1 MSKCHGGSRTKVCDA
16 HEHLRAGS
24 LISKNSGSK
33 YFEILRSRGLWPVNT
48 FNEQNWSGRGQHVEF
63 KQEEYGRINDLLA
76 VEEPLGHGI
85 AGVVHRVKCRRITMA
100 RKTLSIMK
108 TKKRNLLAEAVNEVV
123 HMNRLRHAHII
134 RLIGTYACKAEL
146 CILMYPVANGTLET
160 FLEYMC
166 NTAPE
171 AQSLNPNSLDDS
183 SSHGSSSH
191 EHPFDITQTAAMAL
205 SCQGFFSCLSSAI
218 RYIHCTFTKHMDIK
232 PSNILVRSRWFNRGG
247 RRLEYSSKVYISDFG
262 TSRSY
267 KSIDAAN
274 TDGPTS
280 FTRKY
285 ASPEVSRKFDR
296 GLPTDIF
303 SFGCVFLEMFAALDH
318 FYANASV
325 NSRPRTSLKLHE
337 TSDSRQASYT
347 LQERLK
353 DLLDSNH
360 NSDRSYQANLDP
372 LQELIKAQIPEC
384 GSNSILSPSTLRM
397 ISMMIQ
403 GDPQKRPT
411 ADHLVEEFGEKACC
425 MSGPDKLKATD
436 ENLGVNPEA
445 NLEEFELQH
454 FWGRTMAADL
464 EDDCLPWS
472 NSEGENT
479 AFLLSHMRAFH

>member
-1 MSKCHGGSRTKVCDA
+1 M
-16 HEHLRAGS
+16 
-24 LISKNSGSK
+24 
-33 YFEILRSRGLWPVNT
+33 LRSRGLWPVNT
-48 FNEQNWSGRGQHVEF
+48 FNEQNWSGIGQHVEF
-63 KQEEYGRINDLLA
+63 KQEEYGRINKFLT
-76 VEEPLGHGI
+76 VEELLGHGN
-85 AGVVHRVKCRRITMA
+85 AGIVHRVKCRRITMA
-100 RKTLSIMK
+100 RKTLSIQK
-108 TKKRNLLAEAVNEVV
+108 TKKGNLLDEAVNEVA
-123 HMNRLRHAHII
+123 HMTRLRHAHVI
-134 RLIGTYACKAEL
+134 RLIGTYACKTEL

-166 NTAPE
+166 DTAPE

-183 SSHGSSSH
+183 SSH
-191 EHPFDITQTAAMAL
+191 EHPFDITQVAAMAL

-232 PSNILVRSRWFNRGG
+232 PSNILVRSRWLNRGG

-285 ASPEVSRKFDR
+285 ASPEVSRKVDR

-325 NSRPRTSLKLHE
+325 NSRPRTWLKLHE
-337 TSDSRQASYT
+337 TSDPRQAFYT
-347 LQERLK
+347 LQEGLK
-353 DLLDSNH
+353 NLLDSNR

-372 LQELIKAQIPEC
+372 LQKLIKVQMPKY
-384 GSNSILSPSTLRM
+384 GWNSILSPSTLRM
-397 ISMMIQ
+397 ISKMIQ
-403 GDPQKRPT
+403 VDPQKRPT

-464 EDDCLPWS
+464 KDDCVPWS

-479 AFLLSHMRAFH
+479 AFLLSHMGPFH